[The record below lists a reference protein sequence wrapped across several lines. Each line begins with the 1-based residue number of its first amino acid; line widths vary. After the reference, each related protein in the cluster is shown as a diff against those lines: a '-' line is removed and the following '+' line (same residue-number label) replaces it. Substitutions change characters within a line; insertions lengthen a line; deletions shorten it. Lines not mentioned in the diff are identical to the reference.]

1 MPCNLPLG
9 FGITGLRCCGLA
21 TRSAIYLTWAC
32 PLQWSN
38 NPPACTSSQS
48 TGSPHKLSK
57 IGGRLE
63 YLLHCHAGHSSNKAC
78 LDFFCTQ
85 EIAAPVAALYGPA
98 LNARLTIARAHWLRM
113 VGHSPDVWKQTVPY
127 TAAPA
132 LAPPVEK
139 AAKAK
144 SGATPG
150 LSAVEGVCLDCA
162 AALLQVSGKR
172 LVVFS
177 T

>member
-1 MPCNLPLG
+1 M
-9 FGITGLRCCGLA
+9 
-21 TRSAIYLTWAC
+21 
-32 PLQWSN
+32 SN
-38 NPPACTSSQS
+38 
-48 TGSPHKLSK
+48 
-57 IGGRLE
+57 IRGRIDHM
-63 YLLHCHAGHSSNKAC
+63 LHCHAGHSSNKAC

-85 EIAAPVAALYGPA
+85 EVAAPVAALYGPA
-98 LNARLTIARAHWLRM
+98 LTFRLTIARAHWLRV
-113 VGHSPDVWKQTVPY
+113 VGQLPDVWKQTVPY

-144 SGATPG
+144 PGATPG
-150 LSAVEGVCLDCA
+150 LPAVEGVCLDRA
-162 AALLQVSGKR
+162 AALLQVSGKW